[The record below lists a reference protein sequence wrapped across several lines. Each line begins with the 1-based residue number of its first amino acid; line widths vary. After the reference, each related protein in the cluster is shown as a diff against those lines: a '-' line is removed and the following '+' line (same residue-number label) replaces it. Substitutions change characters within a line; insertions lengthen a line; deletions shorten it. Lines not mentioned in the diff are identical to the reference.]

1 MIYKI
6 DYFILVPWEKDLK
19 SLEYAIKIDGNHL
32 VDSKNS
38 TEKFNVLRKIILSC
52 KVSSFIQLKFFSLN
66 LGLIKYR
73 KKI

>member
-1 MIYKI
+1 MGKRFKKFRI
-6 DYFILVPWEKDLK
+6 
-19 SLEYAIKIDGNHL
+19 AIKIDGNHL

-38 TEKFNVLRKIILSC
+38 TEKFNVLRKTILSC
-52 KVSSFIQLKFFSLN
+52 TVSSFILLKFFSLN